1 MKRLASCTPNAQLQG
16 HSLVELLDCFS
27 RLLSFFSKCETRAS
41 SLIVNKC
48 NDVSSKIPDVW
59 ALHIHSWKVFSWVCQ
74 HALIA
79 KTWNT
84 TNKSYEKPNL
94 LQFLFQLRCIFRGK
108 IFFCTFC
115 ILNVVSII
123 TQLLIWSGF
132 KEGCLTYMRLVQ
144 CRDVVYHWVLK
155 FYTFLFIDCEKM
167 TSQTYHRC
175 PGWSWSNRI
184 QHTLLNWSRHIR
196 QEFWTDKK
204 YAPVPFKHPRLSSAM
219 ATVMLPVLV
228 ALEGVVM
235 DHSSRCRVHVILCH
249 EVVPMEMPQT
259 PRQRVKILRENRHAT
274 RGSHCSLLS
283 WVPAYQIL
291 EICWEAQD
299 VRKCEIE
306 VFHESWMVFLKC
318 GRYRVWCMG
327 LGCWTMP
334 VRCLAGEWD
343 ISDELAHTTVT
354 GMHFKGDGW
363 PRSKLQDHWFMSRRI
378 GEDW

>member
-1 MKRLASCTPNAQLQG
+1 M
-16 HSLVELLDCFS
+16 
-27 RLLSFFSKCETRAS
+27 
-41 SLIVNKC
+41 
-48 NDVSSKIPDVW
+48 
-59 ALHIHSWKVFSWVCQ
+59 
-74 HALIA
+74 
-79 KTWNT
+79 
-84 TNKSYEKPNL
+84 
-94 LQFLFQLRCIFRGK
+94 FRGK

-132 KEGCLTYMRLVQ
+132 KEGPVMTYML
-144 CRDVVYHWVLK
+144 CTLK
-155 FYTFLFIDCEKM
+155 SGPYRVRSVETLCTIGFYTFFPLIAKKWPAKHIIDVLGGPDP
-167 TSQTYHRC
+167 TGFS
-175 PGWSWSNRI
+175 I
-184 QHTLLNWSRHIR
+184 QLLNWSCHIR

-219 ATVMLPVLV
+219 ATVMLPVFGGTRRCCHGSLFSV
-228 ALEGVVM
+228 SSPCHSVSWGGANGNATDSETEGENFEGEQARYPRIPLQ
-235 DHSSRCRVHVILCH
+235 SVILSACISN
-249 EVVPMEMPQT
+249 PGDL
-259 PRQRVKILRENRHAT
+259 LRSS
-274 RGSHCSLLS
+274 GCSKMWDRS
-283 WVPAYQIL
+283 
-291 EICWEAQD
+291 
-299 VRKCEIE
+299 
-306 VFHESWMVFLKC
+306 FHESWMVFLKC